1 MKGKRSRR
9 GLTEHTF
16 GLLLRLRQIL
26 LNQLQFQL
34 ELNVFVLQLSITSRK
49 VTGSLRRINR
59 LNVKDNSLPS
69 GKGKIMRF

>member
-26 LNQLQFQL
+26 LNQLQIQF
-34 ELNVFVLQLSITSRK
+34 ELNVLVLQLGITSRK
-49 VTGSLRRINR
+49 VTGFLRRTNR
-59 LNVKDNSLPS
+59 QNVKDNSLPS
-69 GKGKIMRF
+69 G

>member
-26 LNQLQFQL
+26 LNQLQIQL
-34 ELNVFVLQLSITSRK
+34 ELNVLVFQLGVTSRK
-49 VTGSLRRINR
+49 VTGFLRRTNR
-59 LNVKDNSLPS
+59 QNVKDNSLPS
-69 GKGKIMRF
+69 G

>member
-1 MKGKRSRR
+1 MEGKRSRR

-26 LNQLQFQL
+26 LNQLQIQL
-34 ELNVFVLQLSITSRK
+34 ELNVFVFQLSVASRK

-69 GKGKIMRF
+69 GKGKITGF